1 MGERRVRPAAGAGV
15 ELELGIEPE
24 MGGEPNQRIETETG
38 GIMLNTTKAYGGML
52 VAPHHLA
59 AQAGER
65 VLAEGGNAI
74 EAMIAAAA
82 AIAVV
87 YPHMNSLGG
96 DNFWLIH
103 EPGEAPIGIDAC
115 GGAAELASIDFY
127 REQGLDAIPGR
138 GPLAALTVAGAP
150 AGWDA
155 ALAVSKGAWD
165 GRLLLPRL
173 LEDAIAFARNGVA
186 VTGTQAANTAAK
198 RPEMGNAAGFAET
211 YCPGGEAPRIGERFL
226 QPRLAASLETLARE
240 GLPSFYR
247 GDLARSLA
255 RDLEA
260 VGSPLRLSDFEAFQ
274 ARRVEPL
281 SVAVAGHRVFNL
293 PPPTQGLASLM
304 LLGIAQHLDLGAPG
318 SFEFIHGLLEATKR
332 AFLVRDRHVTDPDYM
347 TVDPAS
353 FLTPEVL
360 KKAAKDIDPAT
371 AMPWPAPA
379 NAGDTVWLGAIDREG
394 RAVSFIQ
401 STYWEFGSGVVLP
414 ESGIVWQ
421 NRGTSFS
428 LDRAH
433 HNHLLPGRRPFH
445 TIQPALAQLSD
456 GRVMAYGTMGGEG
469 QPQTQAMLFARHVLM
484 GQDLQEAV
492 TAPRW
497 LLGRTWGSAHT
508 SVRIESRFDPDV
520 IEKLKKS
527 GHDIELVGAFEEIMG
542 HAGALVH
549 HPDGLIE
556 GAADPRSDGQARGF

>member
-1 MGERRVRPAAGAGV
+1 
-15 ELELGIEPE
+15 
-24 MGGEPNQRIETETG
+24 
-38 GIMLNTTKAYGGML
+38 MLQTTRAYGGVV

-59 AQAGER
+59 ARAGER

-74 EAMIAAAA
+74 EAMVAAAA

-103 EPGEAPIGIDAC
+103 EPGEKPIGIDAC
-115 GGAAELASIDFY
+115 GGAAALASIDFY
-127 REQGLDAIPGR
+127 REQEHSAIPGR

-150 AGWDA
+150 SGWEG
-155 ALAVSKGAWD
+155 ALALSKGAWD
-165 GRLLLPRL
+165 GRLPLSRL
-173 LEDAIAFARNGVA
+173 LEDAIGYARDGIA
-186 VTGTQAANTAAK
+186 VTQTQAANTAAK
-198 RPEMGNAAGFAET
+198 LPEMDGSPGFVET
-211 YCPGGEAPRIGERFL
+211 YCPDGRPPEAGQRFY
-226 QPRLAASLETLARE
+226 QSRLASSLETLAE
-240 GLPSFYR
+240 QGLDAFYR

-255 RDLEA
+255 KDLEDI
-260 VGSPLRLSDFEAFQ
+260 GSPLRLSDLEAFK
-274 ARRVEPL
+274 ARRVDPL
-281 SVAVAGHRVFNL
+281 SVEVAGHRVFNM

-304 LLGIAQHLDLGAPG
+304 LLGIAQHLDLGEPG
-318 SFEFIHGLLEATKR
+318 SFEFVHGLLEATKR
-332 AFLVRDRHVTDPDYM
+332 SFLVRDRHVTDPDYM
-347 TVDPAS
+347 TVEPSSFLDPKLLQDEAGKVDPA
-353 FLTPEVL
+353 
-360 KKAAKDIDPAT
+360 KAI
-371 AMPWPAPA
+371 PWPAPM

-428 LDRAH
+428 LDTEH

-469 QPQTQAMLFARHVLM
+469 QPQTQAMLFVRHVLQ
-484 GQDLQEAV
+484 GQGLQEAV
-492 TAPRW
+492 SAPRW
-497 LLGRTWGSAHT
+497 LLGRTWGSEHT
-508 SVRIESRFDPDV
+508 NVRIEDRFDPQM
-520 IEKLKKS
+520 IEQLKGA
-527 GHDIELVGAFEEIMG
+527 GHDIEVVGAYEEIMG

-556 GAADPRSDGQARGF
+556 GAADPRSDGQARGI